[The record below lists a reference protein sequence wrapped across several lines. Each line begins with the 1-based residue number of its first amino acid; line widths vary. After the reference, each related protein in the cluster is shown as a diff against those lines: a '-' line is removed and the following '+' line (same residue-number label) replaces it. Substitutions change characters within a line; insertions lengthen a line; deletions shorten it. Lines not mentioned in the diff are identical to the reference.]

1 MIVFQAFP
9 QFEGANKLAE
19 LWKGINSV
27 KGINLNEAVTNLSN
41 TLKDI
46 ANDRKLQKS
55 LRNFNFE
62 HGSADIKEQVTS
74 TLVQ

>member
-1 MIVFQAFP
+1 M
-9 QFEGANKLAE
+9 
-19 LWKGINSV
+19 

-62 HGSADIKEQVTS
+62 HGSAVIKEQVTS